1 MFIIHGTMDTLT
13 AEDRAGRTF
22 SQILASVCEEN
33 GGAINILDIERYQF
47 ISRVILIRL
56 LY

>member
-33 GGAINILDIERYQF
+33 GGALNILDIERYQF